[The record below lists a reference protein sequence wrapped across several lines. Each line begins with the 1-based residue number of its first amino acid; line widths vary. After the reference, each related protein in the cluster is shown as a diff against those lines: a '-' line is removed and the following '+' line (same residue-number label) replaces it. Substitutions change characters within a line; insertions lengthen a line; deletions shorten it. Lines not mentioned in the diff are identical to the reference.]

1 MDEYY
6 RKIFPTLASGSF
18 IDGTPAEKI
27 YVLDPPTLL
36 DTKNVSEISWQGSTL
51 AKDIFTE

>member
-1 MDEYY
+1 MNEYN
-6 RKIFPTLASGSF
+6 RKIFPTLVSGSF

-36 DTKNVSEISWQGSTL
+36 DIKNVSEISWQGSTL